1 MSITVNCTCG
11 GRFRVG
17 DQHAGKKIK
26 CPKCAGA
33 VQVPEETD
41 EGAAEPVAA
50 SKSTDRKTAKKGNTS
65 KIAKAAS
72 SEAVVPEKGT
82 DRKVGPVHRGDTVR
96 LDTTKI
102 EVLSQK
108 SITSRKKRDES
119 PAVAQTDDKKKVV
132 ILSVVVVFLL
142 IGSIAVGYKVLQEPT
157 GGTSTAS
164 ENPPPTPNPPRQGP
178 GPVNP
183 TPPVNPP
190 PVDPTPPGPE
200 PSVPSEPES
209 LDGLVWPAQDFGGPL
224 PKRVHGTTTVEARGS
239 TTEET
244 SGRTRTYDV
253 RYDWVDKK
261 IVRVDGWFDDRA
273 GNKLTFKDLVFC
285 TAKDQALI
293 DAVTAKGGYLR
304 EGAAKSGTIV
314 IAHANER
321 GSLTITF
328 REGRVTEA
336 VGMAPT
342 YTGEF
347 QDVDKLRK
355 EHQAVSTLLGLLTE
369 VATEVRD
376 FGQFSAEK

>member
-41 EGAAEPVAA
+41 EGVAEPVAA
-50 SKSTDRKTAKKGNTS
+50 SKGTEKKKAKKGNTS

-72 SEAVVPEKGT
+72 SEVVVPDKGT
-82 DRKVGPVHRGDTVR
+82 ERKIGPVHRGDTVR

-102 EVLSQK
+102 EILSQR
-108 SITSRKKRDES
+108 SITSRKKKDE
-119 PAVAQTDDKKKVV
+119 PTAAPQDDKKKVV
-132 ILSVVVVFLL
+132 ILSVVVLL
-142 IGSIAVGYKVLQEPT
+142 LLVGSIAVGYKVMQEPAANPNPT
-157 GGTSTAS
+157 PD
-164 ENPPPTPNPPRQGP
+164 NPPPGPPKQP
-178 GPVNP
+178 GLPVNP
-183 TPPVNPP
+183 PPVNPP
-190 PVDPTPPGPE
+190 PVDPTPMVPE
-200 PSVPSEPES
+200 PSVPTQPES
-209 LDGLVWPAQDFGGPL
+209 LDGVVWPAQDFGGPL
-224 PKRVHGTTTVEARGS
+224 PDRAKQSTTISAQGS

-253 RYDWVDKK
+253 RFVWEKK
-261 IVRVDGWFDDRA
+261 QIVGVDGWFDDRA
-273 GNKLTFKDLVFC
+273 GNKLTFKDLTFC
-285 TAKDQALI
+285 TPKDQGLI
-293 DAVTAKGGYLR
+293 DAAMAQGLYLR
-304 EGAAKSGTIV
+304 EGAAKSGSVV
-314 IAHANER
+314 IAYANER

-328 REGRVTEA
+328 RDGRVTQA

-347 QDVDKLRK
+347 QDIDRLRK

-376 FGQFSAEK
+376 FALFAAEK